1 MKKAFL
7 TNLAIV
13 LGLNLSLKPIWIFLV
28 DRNVQNIVGLAEFG
42 TYFSLL
48 NFSYL
53 FYIILDLGIT
63 GFNNRNIAQN
73 SHLLS
78 KHFSR
83 IVMLKLTL
91 AVIYLAVCC
100 IVGIIIK
107 YDARHMKL
115 LMILCFNQFL
125 ISFILYLRSNISGL
139 HFFKTDSLISVTDR
153 VIGMAICVP
162 MLWWHF
168 LGGIDKNNGIM
179 NYVYV
184 QTASYTLTAII
195 AFTIVVN
202 KAGFIKFDWGRTFS
216 IMIIK
221 QSFPFAI
228 LGALMIFFNR
238 IDSVMLERI
247 LNDNGVEA
255 GIYAQAFRLL
265 DAANMV
271 AVLSAGLLLPMFA
284 RMLKFNESVEDLVKI
299 SYTLF
304 MTLAIIVSA
313 GCFFYGGKMMSM
325 LYIGD
330 VTASTRVFQL
340 LMCCFLGTSTQYIF
354 STLLTANGNLK
365 QLNII
370 AGCGMAINIG
380 INFLVIPRFH
390 AVGSACV
397 SLSTQLFVALVQ
409 MLVMQKI
416 FKFKMLYKLLGTLA
430 IFAIGVIALNYLS
443 LRLPFDWRLSFV
455 LMGGASCIFAFAIGL
470 LNVKGFFSVMKNG

>member
-1 MKKAFL
+1 MKKTFI
-7 TNLAIV
+7 TNLALV
-13 LGLNLSLKPIWIFLV
+13 LGLNLAIKPLWIFAI
-28 DRNVQNIVGLAEFG
+28 DRHVQNTVGLAEFG
-42 TYFSLL
+42 TYFSLF

-63 GFNNRNIAQN
+63 NFNNRNIAQN
-73 SHLLS
+73 THLLS

-83 IVMLKLTL
+83 IVFLKLTL
-91 AVIYLAVCC
+91 AVIYLLVCC
-100 IVGIIIK
+100 VVGMIIK

-115 LMILCFNQFL
+115 LMVLCFNQFL

-139 HFFKTDSLISVTDR
+139 HLFKTDSVVSVTDR
-153 VIGMAICVP
+153 LIGMAICVP
-162 MLWWHF
+162 MIWWHF
-168 LGGIDKNNGIM
+168 FGGIDVM
-179 NYVYV
+179 NYVYA
-184 QTASYTLTAII
+184 QTTAYFLTAVV

-216 IMIIK
+216 IMILK

-228 LGALMIFFNR
+228 LGALMIFYNR

-265 DAANMV
+265 DAANML

-299 SYTLF
+299 SFTLF
-304 MTLAIIVSA
+304 MVLSITVAA
-313 GCFFYGGKMMSM
+313 GCFFYGDKMMTM
-325 LYIGD
+325 LYTGD
-330 VTASTRVFQL
+330 VAESSKVFKI
-340 LMCCFLGTSTQYIF
+340 LMCCFMATCTQYVF

-370 AGCGMAINIG
+370 AACSMLINIG
-380 INFLVIPRFH
+380 FNFIMIPRFH
-390 AVGSACV
+390 AAGSACV
-397 SLSTQLFVALVQ
+397 SLSTQLFVAVVQ
-409 MLVMQKI
+409 MVVMQSI

-430 IFAIGVIALNYLS
+430 IFVIGVVAINYFS
-443 LRLPFDWRLSFV
+443 TRLPFDWRISFV
-455 LMGGASCIFAFAIGL
+455 IMVGASGIFALITGL
-470 LNVKGFFSVMKNG
+470 LNVKSFLNVMKNG

>member
-1 MKKAFL
+1 
-7 TNLAIV
+7 
-13 LGLNLSLKPIWIFLV
+13 
-28 DRNVQNIVGLAEFG
+28 
-42 TYFSLL
+42 
-48 NFSYL
+48 
-53 FYIILDLGIT
+53 
-63 GFNNRNIAQN
+63 
-73 SHLLS
+73 
-78 KHFSR
+78 
-83 IVMLKLTL
+83 
-91 AVIYLAVCC
+91 
-100 IVGIIIK
+100 
-107 YDARHMKL
+107 
-115 LMILCFNQFL
+115 
-125 ISFILYLRSNISGL
+125 
-139 HFFKTDSLISVTDR
+139 SVTDR
-153 VIGMAICVP
+153 VIGMAICIP

-168 LGGIDKNNGIM
+168 LGGIDKSNGIM

-284 RMLKFNESVEDLVKI
+284 RMLKFKESVEDLVKI

-313 GCFFYGGKMMSM
+313 GCFFYGGKMMSL

-340 LMCCFLGTSTQYIF
+340 LMCCFLGTCTQYIF

-390 AVGSACV
+390 AVGSAAV
-397 SLSTQLFVALVQ
+397 SLSTQLFVAIVQ
-409 MLVMQKI
+409 MLVMQRI

-430 IFAIGVIALNYLS
+430 VFAIGVIGLNYLS
-443 LRLPFDWRLSFV
+443 LRLPFDWRISFV
-455 LMGGASCIFAFAIGL
+455 LMGGASCVFALAIGL
-470 LNVKGFFSVMKNG
+470 LNIKGFFSVMKNG